1 MSAEHELAD
10 RLRAGR
16 PRVQGSPPPFEAVL
30 ARVEHATGPAPR
42 AWRLRRLA
50 ALVVLGALAIA
61 ASAWGATQL
70 LTGSIVVTGFPPV
83 SPNTGDGAPL
93 PSSSAVLGLR
103 VPDPTGGLPWG
114 MRIVRTTRGEVC
126 LQVGRVL
133 DGKIGV
139 LGNGYAFH
147 ADGRF
152 HTLSPED
159 ALGLNCVHVDA
170 HGHVIAVRGPMTVS
184 ADGLSLAESM
194 SDRVHCDLPGQHD
207 WGVRCPRSQ
216 LRLMAF
222 GALGPDAASLRVHFH
237 GRSFSVKPY
246 GPDGVYLLVVKAPA
260 GTNAGPY
267 FGAQAPGPPTMTV
280 IFANRSSC
288 PLPSIND
295 PFLCNPEGIDYST
308 GPRITAADVATAIH
322 ASYAID
328 VRGGES
334 PFVVTG
340 PGSAAS
346 APLSRG
352 PGPGLVIAFT
362 ARVGIR
368 GPLSTYGVEIH
379 RPVVPE
385 CFGEGALQSNQ
396 TSPTLAAGQMTRFVI
411 RLQPACHGRY
421 SGRVFYFSIKP
432 SSDPAGEE
440 NLINGMSARLVKTTL
455 HLPPPG
461 ITVGYFT
468 VDIPFTGAHDSASEV
483 RPGNARN

>member
-16 PRVQGSPPPFEAVL
+16 PRVQASPPPFEAVL

-42 AWRLRRLA
+42 ARRPRRLA
-50 ALVVLGALAIA
+50 VLVVVGALAIA

-70 LTGSIVVTGFPPV
+70 VTGSIVVTGFPPV
-83 SPNTGDGAPL
+83 SANTGVGAPL
-93 PSSSAVLGLR
+93 PSSSPVLGLR
-103 VPDPTGGLPWG
+103 VTDPTGGLPWG
-114 MRIVRTTRGEVC
+114 MRIVRTTRGEAC

-139 LGNGYAFH
+139 LGTGYAFH

-170 HGHVIAVRGPMTVS
+170 HGHVIDVQGPMTVS

-194 SDRVHCDLPGQHD
+194 SDRVRCDLPGQHD

-222 GALGPDAASLRVHFH
+222 GALGPDAVSLRVRFQ
-237 GRSFSVKPY
+237 GRSFDVKPY
-246 GPDGVYLLVVKAPA
+246 GADGVYLLVFDAPK
-260 GTNAGPY
+260 GTNAGAY

-280 IFANRSSC
+280 TFADGSSC
-288 PLPSIND
+288 PLPSVND
-295 PFLCNPEGIDYST
+295 PFLCQPEGIEYAS
-308 GPRITAADVATAIH
+308 GPAVTPADVSTPIH
-322 ASYAID
+322 ARYRTN
-328 VRGGES
+328 VHGGQS
-334 PFVVTG
+334 PFVTTG
-340 PGSAAS
+340 PFSAAA
-346 APLSRG
+346 APLGRG
-352 PGPGLVIAFT
+352 PGPGLVIAFR
-362 ARVGIR
+362 ARVAIH

-379 RPVVPE
+379 RPVVRG
-385 CFGEGALQSNQ
+385 CFGEGTLQSNQ

-411 RLQPACHGRY
+411 RLQAACHGRY
-421 SGRVFYFSIKP
+421 SGRVFYLSINP
-432 SSDPAGEE
+432 SSEPAGEE
-440 NLINGMSARLVKTTL
+440 SLINEMSASLVKPTL

-468 VDIPFTGAHDSASEV
+468 VDIPFTGAHDSVSEV
-483 RPGNARN
+483 RPGNAGD